1 MWNGTKWW
9 DYQGVMQCLLP
20 WAEVVMH
27 ACITC
32 EQPDGAGSTFSLNHK
47 FHAVSRV
54 RKKTGPASI
63 QGFHWTLKNDFQL
76 AEQVCSTCT
85 LRVGE
90 GWASSSRSFSLP
102 CFRLAHILCQPSAP
116 IHPLDQILPGSKD
129 VQIQH
134 AFPRHHQ
141 YMTLTCSTPEH
152 LVKSPFC
159 YSPTRW
165 PLPNSF
171 YGW

>member
-63 QGFHWTLKNDFQL
+63 QGFHSTLKNG
-76 AEQVCSTCT
+76 VCRTCT

-90 GWASSSRSFSLP
+90 GGARSSRSFSLP

-116 IHPLDQILPGSKD
+116 IHPLDQILLGSKD
-129 VQIQH
+129 VQI
-134 AFPRHHQ
+134 
-141 YMTLTCSTPEH
+141 H
-152 LVKSPFC
+152 LLFHVIINIWHWLVNNQNIWWDPLFC

>member
-1 MWNGTKWW
+1 
-9 DYQGVMQCLLP
+9 
-20 WAEVVMH
+20 MH

-63 QGFHWTLKNDFQL
+63 QGFHSTLKNG
-76 AEQVCSTCT
+76 VCRTCT

-90 GWASSSRSFSLP
+90 GWARSSRSFSLP
-102 CFRLAHILCQPSAP
+102 CFRLAHILPQPSAP
-116 IHPLDQILPGSKD
+116 IHPLILLGSKD

-134 AFPRHHQ
+134 AFPGHHQ